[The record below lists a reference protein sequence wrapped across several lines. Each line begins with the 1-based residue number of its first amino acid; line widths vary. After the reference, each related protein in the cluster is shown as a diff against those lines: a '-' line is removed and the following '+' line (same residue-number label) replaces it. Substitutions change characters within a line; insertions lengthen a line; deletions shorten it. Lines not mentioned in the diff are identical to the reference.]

1 MLTALI
7 IKFNSQNLDHID
19 HDIALELT
27 SCSQCHNCLVLLYDE
42 DIMAGWTAEDSNLN
56 TTCHACNK
64 ITVPFLCVQI
74 NVAERLVDHKQSES
88 LSVPYLNPL
97 VLRKEL
103 ENILAQEG
111 DGALST
117 KQFLDEHPIIYWNLV
132 WIMERIDV
140 STHLPNLCLPKLVS
154 LIIIFDFCC
163 FLFYL

>member
-1 MLTALI
+1 
-7 IKFNSQNLDHID
+7 
-19 HDIALELT
+19 
-27 SCSQCHNCLVLLYDE
+27 
-42 DIMAGWTAEDSNLN
+42 MAGWSAEDSNLN

-64 ITVPFLCVQI
+64 LTVPFLCVQI
-74 NVAERLVDHKQSES
+74 NVAERLADHKQSDS

-140 STHLPNLCLPKLVS
+140 STHLPNLCLPKPVNFFEEWNVNCYAIFFNFFFFFKRLMMM
-154 LIIIFDFCC
+154 LIHYVVMI
-163 FLFYL
+163 